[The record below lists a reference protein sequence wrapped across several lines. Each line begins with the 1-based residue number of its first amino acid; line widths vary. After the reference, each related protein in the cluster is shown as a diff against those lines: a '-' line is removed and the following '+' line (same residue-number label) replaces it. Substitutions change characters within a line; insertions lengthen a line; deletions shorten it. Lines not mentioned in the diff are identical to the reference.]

1 MRKILVFIFSV
12 VFISH
17 STKCSSEVK
26 IKAEES
32 INNKFLHELVEDEE
46 YNNYNFFYKFFGRK
60 GIIMKLIY
68 HGKDL
73 EYREALA
80 GHYVKYN
87 ENKEK
92 TKIEYIELAKKMVD
106 RKYKKEDINDV
117 LDKIMKS

>member
-17 STKCSSEVK
+17 STKCSTELK

-32 INNKFLHELVEDEE
+32 VNKFLHELGEDEE
-46 YNNYNFFYKFFGRK
+46 YNNYNFFYKIFGRK
-60 GIIMKLIY
+60 GILMKLIY